1 MELSVIIPT
10 CNRADLLQSL
20 LVAMARQTV
29 SPYRFE
35 VIVVDNGSGDGAGKV
50 VSSVAGSYPFCIK
63 YLQVNTPGLHAAR
76 HAGMNNAM
84 SDLLV
89 FADDD
94 IVPTDTWL
102 EGVYEGFAVHGAQMV
117 GGKNLPLWESPPPR
131 WLDEKWRQGD
141 STGRRVLAYLS
152 VIDLGDEAQFV
163 SPLMVFGCNFSVKR
177 SLLEETLGFHPDA
190 MPDEL
195 IHLRGDGESHVSRHM
210 ISTGV
215 PAFYHPKASVFHRV
229 TPQRMTF
236 EYFGK
241 RAFNQ
246 GISDSFSNLR
256 GVVTRDRPRGIKPRL
271 LARLL
276 NSRVMDRLLRI
287 ALPPKR
293 YIDIV
298 TEDAYWR
305 GFDWHQRRVE
315 HDEEM
320 REWVSKPDFLEP

>member
-1 MELSVIIPT
+1 MINQTLSP
-10 CNRADLLQSL
+10 N
-20 LVAMARQTV
+20 
-29 SPYRFE
+29 RFE
-35 VIVVDNGSGDGAGKV
+35 VIVVDNGSDDGTENV
-50 VSSVAGSYPFCIK
+50 VSLATEFCPFCIR
-63 YLQVNTPGLHAAR
+63 YLQVNAPGLHAAR
-76 HAGMNNAM
+76 HAGMNNTT

-102 EGVYEGFAVHGAQMV
+102 EGVHEGFTVHGAQMV

-131 WLDEKWRQGD
+131 WLYEKWRQGD
-141 STGRRVLAYLS
+141 STGRCVLAYLS
-152 VIDLGDEAQFV
+152 VIDLGDEVQNV
-163 SPLMVFGCNFSVKR
+163 SPLMIFGCNFSVKR
-177 SLLEETLGFHPDA
+177 SLLEEARGFHPDA

-210 ISTGV
+210 ISMGV

-229 TPQRMTF
+229 TPQRMTI

-256 GVVTRDRPRGIKPRL
+256 GVVTRDKPGKIRQRL
-271 LARLL
+271 MARLL
-276 NSRVMDRLLRI
+276 KLRVTNRLLRI
-287 ALPPKR
+287 VLSPKR
-293 YIDIV
+293 YVDIV

-320 REWVSKPDFLEP
+320 QRWVSKPDFLEPWELSSCDD